1 MLSQKPHLWLYL
13 HELEAACD
21 SISEAYEPP
30 KKKTR
35 AANWA
40 SYVARVGRVE
50 RQWVE
55 KGWRSPDGLRDAL
68 VVLVHRGG
76 GSIKAKASTASLL
89 LTLTANFETRQQK
102 ATWAK
107 ALQAVLDG
115 QLTPEQA
122 AEMGV
127 MNAAKEAER
136 LKTKAAR
143 QSQRLLGVSTNHS
156 VKSQMPEI
164 RTRTHSVQKTG
175 D

>member
-1 MLSQKPHLWLYL
+1 MLTEKSHLWLRL
-13 HELEAACD
+13 DKLEAACD
-21 SISEAYEPP
+21 SISEADETSR
-30 KKKTR
+30 KMTR
-35 AANWA
+35 AASWA
-40 SYVARVGRVE
+40 SYVTRAGRVE

-55 KGWRSPDGLRDAL
+55 KKWLSPDGFRDAL
-68 VVLVHRGG
+68 VVMVHRSG

-115 QLTPEQA
+115 QITPELA

-143 QSQRLLGVSTNHS
+143 QSQQLFGVSTNHP
-156 VKSQMPEI
+156 VKSKMPEI
-164 RTRTHSVQKTG
+164 RTRKHTFQRTV